1 MQKLKLQPWLSETK
15 TSDERAGTATDAY
28 GKEARLQVGAWLVI
42 VQIGLPAALQLQK

>member
-1 MQKLKLQPWLSETK
+1 MLDFMPEAAKFAKMRSQ
-15 TSDERAGTATDAY
+15 DAY